1 MRTHA
6 ILTILAFA
14 GGHAVYAQVGRN
26 QDWPMAG
33 GDSARTGV
41 ARPDSRINKDSAKE
55 FTLLYKVK
63 LEDAARGQRSLTP
76 PAILGLLISYRGF
89 KELGYVGGNN
99 NGIYTLNV
107 DAGRMF
113 WAKPLIYSSEQPQA
127 KDNALPCSGSMT
139 AMAALV
145 PQAGGFGGG
154 RGGRGAP
161 PPAAGAPAT
170 PPVVRGPGLGG
181 SGGFGGTRPVV
192 ALASDGRLHK
202 LNTANGDEFGPP
214 LAFLPAN
221 GKASALNLADNVVY
235 TSTNQGCGS
244 VPNAIWAID
253 TAAEGGTR
261 IRSFPTNGGG
271 VWGAGGVTIGLD
283 GTIFAQVGDGPSD
296 PIANKWSNTL
306 LALSAKDLEMK
317 QYFTPPSTPS
327 AGKNVGLSAATP
339 VAFAFKGRNVVL
351 ASAKDGRLYLL
362 DGQLVGGEDHRTFLA
377 RTPVLSDGAAADRG
391 VYAMSTYED
400 EQQTRWIL
408 AAVWGPL
415 GAEVKVAGAQPA
427 PTGSIVAFKVEEQ
440 GGVPAMTPAWVSRDM
455 PAPAAPVISSGVVFA
470 LSAGEYTRTA
480 KENWG
485 GMYMVDERPKPLAHA
500 TLYALDGA
508 TGKEIYSSRNTITAP
523 AALTGLSVANG
534 RAYFGGTDGVL
545 YCFGIPMER

>member
-1 MRTHA
+1 M
-6 ILTILAFA
+6 L
-14 GGHAVYAQVGRN
+14 AVYAIVNGN
-26 QDWPMAG
+26 DKGWT
-33 GDSARTGV
+33 SAQT
-41 ARPDSRINKDSAKE
+41 
-55 FTLLYKVK
+55 
-63 LEDAARGQRSLTP
+63 
-76 PAILGLLISYRGF
+76 LGLLGASVVLMALFLTIESRVRSPLVPLGIFRLRNVATSNVAGILWAAAMFSWFFMSALYLQ
-89 KELGYVGGNN
+89 KVLGYSPLKVG
-99 NGIYTLNV
+99 
-107 DAGRMF
+107 
-113 WAKPLIYSSEQPQA
+113 
-127 KDNALPCSGSMT
+127 
-139 AMAALV
+139 
-145 PQAGGFGGG
+145 
-154 RGGRGAP
+154 
-161 PPAAGAPAT
+161 
-170 PPVVRGPGLGG
+170 
-181 SGGFGGTRPVV
+181 
-192 ALASDGRLHK
+192 
-202 LNTANGDEFGPP
+202 